1 MGSVVAAQRLS
12 SSSAC
17 ENLPGAEVEPMSPV
31 LADRFLTIRP
41 PGTHLVFVATC
52 RI

>member
-1 MGSVVAAQRLS
+1 MGSEVAAHRLS

-17 ENLPGAEVEPMSPV
+17 GTLPGAEVEPMSPALV
-31 LADRFLTIRP
+31 DGFLTIRP
-41 PGTHLVFVATC
+41 PGEHLVFVATC